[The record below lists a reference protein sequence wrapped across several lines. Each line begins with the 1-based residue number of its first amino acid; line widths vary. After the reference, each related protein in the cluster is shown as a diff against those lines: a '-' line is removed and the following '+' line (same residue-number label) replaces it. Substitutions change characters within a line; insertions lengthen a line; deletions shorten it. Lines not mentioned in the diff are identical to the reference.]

1 MKFRSACLISAVSA
15 LLALSSSAFAA
26 TPQYIVLDQ
35 STPNL
40 IDKASAAATLKEV
53 TTPQMLKLY
62 SPKKWGFA
70 TEVEGGF
77 TASKTCVVTA
87 RVMMLPV
94 GVSGKTLVY
103 KAEKKVTT
111 FDALPGAT
119 QDQCK
124 ELAAAKLKEA
134 VQAMVFSLVK
144 N

>member
-1 MKFRSACLISAVSA
+1 MKFRSACLTA

-26 TPQYIVLDQ
+26 APQYLVLDQ

-40 IDKASAAATLKEV
+40 IDKASAAATVKAV

-87 RVMMLPV
+87 RVMLLPV
-94 GVSGKTLVY
+94 GVSGKTLVF

-111 FDALPGAT
+111 FDALPAAT

-124 ELAAAKLKEA
+124 ELASAKLKEA
-134 VQAMVFSLVK
+134 VDAMVFSLIK
-144 N
+144 S

>member
-1 MKFRSACLISAVSA
+1 MKLRTACLSA

-26 TPQYIVLDQ
+26 TPQYLVLDQ
-35 STPNL
+35 STPSL

-94 GVSGKTLVY
+94 GVSGKTLVF

-119 QDQCK
+119 QEQCK
-124 ELAAAKLKEA
+124 ELAANKLKEA

-144 N
+144 S

>member
-1 MKFRSACLISAVSA
+1 MKFRSACLTA
-15 LLALSSSAFAA
+15 LFALSSSAFAA
-26 TPQYIVLDQ
+26 TPQYLVLDQ

-94 GVSGKTLVY
+94 GVSGKTLVF

-119 QDQCK
+119 QEQCK
-124 ELAAAKLKEA
+124 ELANAKLKEA
-134 VQAMVFSLVK
+134 VQAMVFSLIK
-144 N
+144 T

>member
-1 MKFRSACLISAVSA
+1 MKFRHACLTA
-15 LLALSSSAFAA
+15 LFALSSSAFAA
-26 TPQYIVLDQ
+26 TPQYLVLDQ

-94 GVSGKTLVY
+94 GVSGKTLVF

-119 QDQCK
+119 QEQCK
-124 ELAAAKLKEA
+124 ELANAKLKEA
-134 VQAMVFSLVK
+134 VQAMVFSLIK
-144 N
+144 S